1 MLTEQSKQTLAELL
15 THYPPDRKASA
26 VLFALYLAQR
36 DYGYVTLNA
45 AREVAGLLDMDP
57 TEVMGVAGF
66 YSLLH
71 TEPVGKYVIDY
82 CNDLPCALRGS
93 GAMLKKL
100 EAKLGIQPG
109 ETTPDGLF
117 TLNDVMCIGACHR
130 APCMQVN
137 LEFQEFLTEEKL
149 DQILAALRAGEA
161 PGFNMAT
168 EPVVEPWAPV
178 GWTEESASLLAEVAE
193 VSVATDGADET
204 PPTPG
209 VG

>member
-1 MLTEQSKQTLAELL
+1 MLSEQSKQTLAELL
-15 THYPPDRKASA
+15 THYPPDRKASG

-36 DYGYVTLNA
+36 DYGYVTLQA
-45 AREVAGLLDMDP
+45 AREVASLLDMDP

-93 GAMLKKL
+93 GAMLKKI
-100 EAKLGIQPG
+100 EEKLGIKAG

-137 LEFQEFLTEEKL
+137 LEFQEFLTDEKV
-149 DQILAALRAGEA
+149 DRIIDMLRAGEPLRA
-161 PGFNMAT
+161 NMADA
-168 EPVVEPWAPV
+168 VQ
-178 GWTEESASLLAEVAE
+178 LLPQSPLA
-193 VSVATDGADET
+193 
-204 PPTPG
+204 
-209 VG
+209 

>member
-1 MLTEQSKQTLAELL
+1 MLSEQSKQTLAELL
-15 THYPPDRKASA
+15 THYPPDRKASG

-36 DYGYVTLNA
+36 DYGYVTLQA
-45 AREVAGLLDMDP
+45 AREVASLLDMDP

-93 GAMLKKL
+93 GAMLKKI
-100 EAKLGIQPG
+100 EEKLGIKAG

-149 DQILAALRAGEA
+149 DQILDMLRAGEE

-168 EPVVEPWAPV
+168 EKVVEPWAPI
-178 GWTEESASLLAEVAE
+178 GWPEDDGSSVEGEAEVTTAK
-193 VSVATDGADET
+193 DGADET
-204 PPTPG
+204 PPIPG

>member
-1 MLTEQSKQTLAELL
+1 MLTEQSRQTLAELL
-15 THYPPDRKASA
+15 THYPPDRKASG

-36 DYGYVTLNA
+36 DYGYITLQA
-45 AREVAGLLDMDP
+45 AREVARLLDMDP

-93 GAMLKKL
+93 GPMLKKL
-100 EAKLGIQPG
+100 EEKLGIKAG

-149 DQILAALRAGEA
+149 DQLLEALRAGEM
-161 PGFNMAT
+161 PLPNMT
-168 EPVVEPWAPV
+168 TDEVVTPWAPV
-178 GWTEESASLLAEVAE
+178 GWAEESASSVEEVAE
-193 VSVATDGADET
+193 VSVARDGADET

>member
-15 THYPPDRKASA
+15 THYPPDRKASG

-36 DYGYVTLNA
+36 DYGYVTLQA

-93 GAMLKKL
+93 GPMLKKL
-100 EAKLGIQPG
+100 EEKLGIKAG

-149 DQILAALRAGEA
+149 DQLLAALRAGEM
-161 PGFNMAT
+161 PLPNLAT
-168 EPVVEPWAPV
+168 TEVVTPWAPI
-178 GWTEESASLLAEVAE
+178 GWTEESATPLDEVAE
-193 VSVATDGADET
+193 VSAARNGADET